1 MNATTTVAGEEIAE
15 TWFRGWG
22 PWLAAVVAI
31 VFSGIAIGLGYS
43 SQLNLLDAREGL
55 AVVVRMSIGV
65 GALLVVLSMADSI
78 SGMRDRSTLEPL
90 LLTPISGRSL
100 VGGKLLAAGI
110 GWVVVFVIS
119 LPYLYVIGD
128 GLGTIALA
136 IGLSIVLGALLS
148 LTFGAGA
155 AVLSIRSRT
164 NFQTLSVGM
173 LGLAL
178 LAMPLLLPASVLRNP
193 IGELLVRAD
202 PLSAAQHLIG
212 ALIIDESNLAT
223 EASWFLS
230 PLLAALAASWLLW
243 KSARFIELEP
253 RT

>member
-1 MNATTTVAGEEIAE
+1 MNATTIVAGEEISG

-22 PWLAAVVAI
+22 PWFAAVVA
-31 VFSGIAIGLGYS
+31 VAFSGIAIALGYS
-43 SQLNLLDAREGL
+43 GQLNLLDAREGL

-90 LLTPISGRSL
+90 LLTPITGRSL
-100 VGGKLLAAGI
+100 LGGKLLAAGS
-110 GWVVVFVIS
+110 GWVVVFLIS

-136 IGLSIVLGALLS
+136 VGLSVVLGALLS
-148 LTFGAGA
+148 ITFGAGA

-164 NFQTLSVGM
+164 NLQTLGVGL

-178 LAMPLLLPASVLRNP
+178 LAIPLLLPASVLRNP

-202 PLSAAQHLIG
+202 PMSAAQHLIG
-212 ALIIDESNLAT
+212 ALIVDEATLAS
-223 EASWFLS
+223 EVSWFLS
-230 PLLAALAASWLLW
+230 PVLAALITSWLLW

-253 RT
+253 GI